1 MGMVQMAIAVGLLGG
16 TRLAKRLA
24 DAIATQSDMML
35 SSVSGWSNLTDLAAA
50 RGYDVVESA
59 HQLASACDVLIDA
72 RGTRIHVFA
81 AGRGVNLAQQN
92 NVVAFTSLTTELPVQ
107 DHVPLII
114 PRPDALALARV
125 VQALRGVCNIM
136 RLYTTILS
144 RASHASEA
152 AEASLDALEPVVDA
166 TEQEAELKVVFHDVI
181 SICQARRIVAS
192 YTHSHLHMIKLDVA
206 GVVDREAVVVALT
219 NSPRILV
226 GTAHDGFRS
235 TADIN
240 EFFRDLGRS
249 RGDRWETFVWDESI
263 MVVDQSVYMMLDISP
278 EAVSVPEVVDAVR
291 VIGRRNLDLDL
302 ARQHTDQS
310 LGLLPSITMP
320 REV

>member
-1 MGMVQMAIAVGLLGG
+1 MAIAVGLLGG
-16 TRLAKRLA
+16 TRLARRLA
-24 DAIATQSDMML
+24 DAVATQSDMML
-35 SSVSGWSNLTDLAAA
+35 SGVSGWSKLADLAAA

-59 HQLASACDVLIDA
+59 HRLASTCDVLIDA
-72 RGTRIHVFA
+72 RGTQIRVLA
-81 AGRGVNLAQQN
+81 AGHGVNLAPEEN
-92 NVVAFTSLTTELPVQ
+92 AVAFTSLTTELPVE
-107 DHVPLII
+107 DPVPLII

-125 VQALRGVCNIM
+125 VEALRGVCDIM

-219 NSPRILV
+219 SSPRILV
-226 GTAHDGFRS
+226 GTAQDGFRS

-263 MVVDQSVYMMLDISP
+263 MIVDQSVYLMLDISP
-278 EAVSVPEVVDAVR
+278 EAVPVPEVVDAVR
-291 VIGRRNLDLDL
+291 VIGRRNLDLHS
-302 ARQHTDQS
+302 ARRHTDRS
-310 LGLLPSITMP
+310 LRLLPNLAMP
-320 REV
+320 REE